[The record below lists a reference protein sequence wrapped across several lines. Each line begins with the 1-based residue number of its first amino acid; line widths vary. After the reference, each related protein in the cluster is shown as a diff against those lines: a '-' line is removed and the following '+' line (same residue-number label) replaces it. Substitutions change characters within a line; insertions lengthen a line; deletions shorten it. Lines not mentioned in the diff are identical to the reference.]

1 MATIQVRDLPED
13 AYETLRRR
21 ARREGRSLQS
31 YMREQV
37 LALAARPTKAEL
49 VERIEDGLARW
60 GGSGAS
66 AQTLADGLT
75 ADRR

>member
-1 MATIQVRDLPED
+1 MATIQIRDLPED

-21 ARREGRSLQS
+21 ARREGRSIQS

-49 VERIEDGLARW
+49 VERIEDGLARR
-60 GGSGAS
+60 GGSDVP